1 MVLYGKISSNL
12 ALEGVKEVPTTQRVG
27 LGWPIGKVFNQ
38 PYFNKSTSR
47 DLVRSQVMQLMRTKK
62 GERPMLPNYGM
73 ELENYLFDPLTSQLA
88 TYIASDVKK
97 QMQLYA
103 PNIEVVSLRVF
114 QDDNVKGYGMPGIS
128 LSLTVMP
135 KGDNQS
141 LDVDIV
147 I

>member
-1 MVLYGKISSNL
+1 MVLYGNKPSPQALQGIKEISI
-12 ALEGVKEVPTTQRVG
+12 TQSVG

-47 DLVRSQVMQLMRTKK
+47 DMVRSQVIQLMRTKK
-62 GERPMLPNYGM
+62 GERPMLPDYGV

-88 TYIASDVKK
+88 SYIASDVKK

-103 PNIEVVSLRVF
+103 SNIEVLSLRVF
-114 QDDNVKGYGMPGIS
+114 QDDNIKGYGMPGIS

-141 LDVDIV
+141 LDVAIV